1 MTIESYFV
9 DTVIASANYRPVVV
23 YSEDDYE
30 AYFINGISHAIHDDV
45 LQLAVL

>member
-1 MTIESYFV
+1 MNISSYFV
-9 DTVIASANYRPVVV
+9 DVVLRSANYRDVIV

-30 AYFINGISHAIHDDV
+30 AYFKYGISHAIHDDV